1 MMNIQLNLPISMNAM
16 LRKNVLSPE
25 DKPIWYEI
33 YALHP
38 PYNEP
43 RYDQEPPKN
52 EIKEIL
58 YEEDLVRA

>member
-1 MMNIQLNLPISMNAM
+1 MIFSMNSL
-16 LRKNVLSPE
+16 LRKNVLYAE

-38 PYNEP
+38 PKTEP
-43 RYDQEPPKN
+43 RYDQIGSTD

-58 YEEDLVRA
+58 YEEDLIRS